1 MLIIGHLL
9 LKLIN
14 MKNYDDDICCSQC
27 GGQLD
32 TGYECNV
39 CGYDMYEEIFGVD
52 FTTNFS
58 IIEDNDD
65 NKFIQ
70 DFLRGV
76 IVEDL
81 NNF

>member
-9 LKLIN
+9 SRPIE
-14 MKNYDDDICCSQC
+14 MKKYDDDIICSQC
-27 GGQLD
+27 GGELD
-32 TGYECNV
+32 TGYECNN

-52 FTTNFS
+52 FTTNLP

-70 DFLRGV
+70 DFLHGL